1 MDEGSVKDR
10 IMELLEKHGFAEKRA
25 RQMDI
30 DDFMALLKM
39 FNENNIH
46 FS

>member
-1 MDEGSVKDR
+1 MSGFSMKDQL
-10 IMELLEKHGFAEKRA
+10 MEVLEKHGFAEKRA

-30 DDFMALLKM
+30 DDFMALLKLL
-39 FNENNIH
+39 NENHIH